1 MGRPRFHPVRNLF
14 TAIAVAGAMTF
25 TMAAP
30 AAAKPWQR
38 AWGDY
43 DSQQQWHDA
52 GWWLQN
58 RHDWVIVHHPE
69 WTEHY
74 AYTPGQIGDTDQLHV
89 WHYGTGGF
97 DRATKLEIHKL
108 VKAPPTTNTQGA
120 SLEPDTSVT
129 DVRKA

>member
-1 MGRPRFHPVRNLF
+1 MGRPRIRPVRNLL

-25 TMAAP
+25 TIAAP
-30 AAAKPWQR
+30 AAAKSWQH

-58 RHDWVIVHHPE
+58 RNDWVIVHHPE
-69 WTEHY
+69 WTEGY
-74 AYTPGQIGDTDQLHV
+74 ADTWGQIGDTDQLHV

-97 DRATKLEIHKL
+97 DRATKLTIHKL
-108 VKAPPTTNTQGA
+108 VEVSPATTTQGA
-120 SLEPDTSVT
+120 SSETDTSVM
-129 DVRKA
+129 DVHKS

>member
-1 MGRPRFHPVRNLF
+1 MGRPRFRPVRNFF

-30 AAAKPWQR
+30 ASAKPWQQ

-58 RHDWVIVHHPE
+58 HHDWVIVHHPE

-74 AYTPGQIGDTDQLHV
+74 AYTPDQIGDTDRLHV

-97 DRATKLEIHKL
+97 DRRST
-108 VKAPPTTNTQGA
+108 
-120 SLEPDTSVT
+120 EPYTSVM
-129 DVRKA
+129 DVHKA